1 MKTHK
6 RKIKDGEAF
15 GEWVVVKAYS
25 SKGNSLCRC
34 SCGVEKEVYNSNLLN
49 GNSRSCGHDFYKK
62 IGDKDFGKK
71 VRIAKYKKSDEKV
84 LGKTFGELK
93 VLKRAN
99 FIGESRYLCKCS
111 CGKEVEVRGVEL
123 LAGKIISCGHK
134 RTEQKEIKDKL
145 VDGTSLY
152 RMTEKLSKNNSSGY
166 KGVTYDK
173 QLKKYRAHL
182 TFNYKKIHLGSY
194 DTAEEAYQARLAGE
208 EKYYKPILDKY
219 KDKFKK

>member
-1 MKTHK
+1 MSKK
-6 RKIKDGEAF
+6 RIKDGDAF

-49 GNSRSCGHDFYKK
+49 GTSRSCGHAIYENL
-62 IGDKDFGKK
+62 GDKDFGKK

-99 FIGESRYLCKCS
+99 FTGESRYLCKCS

-123 LAGKIISCGHK
+123 LGGKIVSCGHK
-134 RTEQKEIKDKL
+134 RMEQKEIKDKL

-152 RMTEKLSKNNSSGY
+152 GITQGLSKNNSTGY

-173 QLKKYRAHL
+173 KLKKYRAHL

-208 EKYYKPILDKY
+208 EKYFKPILDKY
-219 KDKFKK
+219 KDKLKK